1 MIKKIHYCWFGGK
14 KLPKDVKKCI
24 ATWEK
29 MLPDYEIIE
38 WNEEKFDVNS
48 VPFVKQ
54 AYDNKKWAF
63 VSDYVRTYAL
73 YEQGGLY
80 LDTDVKIL
88 KNVEDIIDKNL
99 VFGYEDSGYFG
110 TAVIATNITHNPY
123 IKEIL
128 EYYSNIEDFNVDII
142 YNYANPAIITR
153 IINKYPVEL
162 QKNGVK
168 IFNKNV
174 TVYPRDYFYPLSYN
188 YSEKV
193 YTKNTCMVHLFNGT
207 WTDKGERRTIGLYR
221 KFGLGLG
228 GTLNKIIDSIF
239 SIKSRI
245 KNIIYGIYKFFRMKY
260 SIYINRNKR
269 VKNIEEQIK
278 RLNSDYIV
286 ICDPDVREV
295 KEKVEDNFERNIIE
309 IRQQHT
315 KKEAQMIAEKICDS
329 KVKMVVFNDY
339 SRGWDQIIK
348 TIKSINKDITI
359 KNVIYYG
366 NSYFS
371 DAFYWENNNNLL
383 DLYFKGMIDEFGV
396 YNKTLHEF
404 YLSKGYKCSLLYN
417 KIKIE
422 NKEKNPKNSSGKS
435 AIKIGM
441 YYTGDKTENNIYNQ
455 LAAVSMIENSKLD
468 CIPLNY
474 KISGIAKKMNIT
486 LSGNSMMP
494 SNIELEKQM
503 EKNDVNLY
511 ITLINKDSMI
521 PIQSLEQ
528 GVPCLISRMN
538 NVFNNKKLEKYLL
551 VENPE
556 DIIGIHNKILNAIE
570 NRKVVLN
577 EYAEWKKQYSNNALE
592 KIRNFLK
599 D

>member
-24 ATWEK
+24 ATWKK

-80 LDTDVKIL
+80 LDTDVKIF

-110 TAVIATNITHNPY
+110 TAVIATNIKHNPY

-168 IFNKNV
+168 IFNKEV

-228 GTLNKIIDSIF
+228 GTLNKIIDFIF

-245 KNIIYGIYKFFRMKY
+245 KNIIYGIYKFLRMKY

-269 VKNIEEQIK
+269 VNGVKRCLERINEKYIAICHPDFKEDRDIAFRRFGDNLLELREQ
-278 RLNSDYIV
+278 Y
-286 ICDPDVREV
+286 
-295 KEKVEDNFERNIIE
+295 
-309 IRQQHT
+309 T
-315 KKEAQMIAEKICDS
+315 KKEAKMMAETIVNSNKELVI
-329 KVKMVVFNDY
+329 FNNY
-339 SRGWDQIIK
+339 AAGWDVIMSEVKKANPKIIIK
-348 TIKSINKDITI
+348 VIIN
-359 KNVIYYG
+359 YG
-366 NSYFS
+366 NEYLC
-371 DAFYWENNNNLL
+371 DPYYWEISDQLL
-383 DLYFKGMIDEFGV
+383 TLYFKGTIDEFGFT
-396 YNKTLHEF
+396 NKETYEF
-404 YLSKGYKCSLLYN
+404 YKERGYNAKLILN
-417 KIKIE
+417 DVNIE
-422 NKEKNPKNSSGKS
+422 LNKEKVTSHEG
-435 AIKIGM
+435 IKVGLYFNEDNIQ
-441 YYTGDKTENNIYNQ
+441 NNIYNQ
-455 LAAVSMIENSKLD
+455 LSAVSLLDNAKID

-474 KISGIAKKMNIT
+474 RISGIAKKFDIN
-486 LSGNSMMP
+486 LSGS
-494 SNIELEKQM
+494 SNMLSKEYMLKKMSE
-503 EKNDVNLY
+503 NDINLY
-511 ITLINKDSMI
+511 IINTDFSNLLPLESMEVGTL
-521 PIQSLEQ
+521 
-528 GVPCLISRMN
+528 CLVSENICLFDN
-538 NVFNNKKLEKYLL
+538 EELKKYL
-551 VENPE
+551 VVKNTS
-556 DIIGIHNKILNAIE
+556 DILEIKEKIIEAIKNKEKILE
-570 NRKVVLN
+570 LYTK
-577 EYAEWKKQYSNNALE
+577 WKIQYSKEALE
-592 KIRNFLK
+592 SIKEFLK
-599 D
+599 V

>member
-1 MIKKIHYCWFGGK
+1 
-14 KLPKDVKKCI
+14 
-24 ATWEK
+24 
-29 MLPDYEIIE
+29 
-38 WNEEKFDVNS
+38 
-48 VPFVKQ
+48 
-54 AYDNKKWAF
+54 
-63 VSDYVRTYAL
+63 
-73 YEQGGLY
+73 
-80 LDTDVKIL
+80 
-88 KNVEDIIDKNL
+88 
-99 VFGYEDSGYFG
+99 
-110 TAVIATNITHNPY
+110 
-123 IKEIL
+123 
-128 EYYSNIEDFNVDII
+128 
-142 YNYANPAIITR
+142 
-153 IINKYPVEL
+153 
-162 QKNGVK
+162 
-168 IFNKNV
+168 
-174 TVYPRDYFYPLSYN
+174 
-188 YSEKV
+188 
-193 YTKNTCMVHLFNGT
+193 
-207 WTDKGERRTIGLYR
+207 
-221 KFGLGLG
+221 
-228 GTLNKIIDSIF
+228 
-239 SIKSRI
+239 
-245 KNIIYGIYKFFRMKY
+245 
-260 SIYINRNKR
+260 
-269 VKNIEEQIK
+269 
-278 RLNSDYIV
+278 
-286 ICDPDVREV
+286 
-295 KEKVEDNFERNIIE
+295 
-309 IRQQHT
+309 
-315 KKEAQMIAEKICDS
+315 
-329 KVKMVVFNDY
+329 MVVFNDY